1 MGARAYS
8 SCPLVLGAGQGQ
20 ALGREEESSALASTS
35 PRFFNFLVTE
45 FLFLMTVHFTSGNSL
60 WFSFQPIGFE
70 SFHENSSFLF
80 HICTLKRT
88 DILFQTALFC

>member
-45 FLFLMTVHFTSGNSL
+45 FPLPMTLHFTSGNSL
-60 WFSFQPIGFE
+60 WFSFQSIGFE
-70 SFHENSSFLF
+70 SLG
-80 HICTLKRT
+80 L
-88 DILFQTALFC
+88 ILP